1 MTVAFEIDGQAFTA
15 LNGGPMYKFNEATS
29 FVVHCKDQAEVDHYW
44 SKLTEGGQEVQC
56 GWLKDKYGLSWQI
69 TPTEYYDLVT
79 EGDAASQDRLMAAV
93 LYTTSGC
100 AAKLRALH
108 VDG

>member
-1 MTVAFEIDGQAFTA
+1 MVEFELAGQRFVGI
-15 LNGGPMYKFNEATS
+15 NGGPQFTFSEAVS
-29 FVVHCKDQAEVDHYW
+29 LEVRVAGQAELDRLWAALV
-44 SKLTEGGQEVQC
+44 EGGSEQPC

-93 LYTTSGC
+93 LATHGKFDIAGLQ
-100 AAKLRALH
+100 AAAR
-108 VDG
+108 GR